1 MTTFVHT
8 DDGTPEEAWADAFA
22 ARQPAPPEIELADL
36 ATLGHLVVVA
46 AHPDDETLGA
56 AGLLAR
62 AYAAGVRTTVIV
74 ATSGEASH
82 PESPARRPSELAALR
97 EEETVAA
104 VASIDP
110 GATVAFVRAPDG
122 GLDEP
127 ANTSRLVQAVLAA
140 VHGSGTGP
148 AEAADEAPAG
158 DDGEEGAVAS
168 PAVGDPEE
176 GAAASPVVGDAA
188 ETALASPVVGDGT
201 ETAAAAAD
209 GSAPVAETWFVSPW
223 SDDRHPD
230 HAAAAA
236 AVETVVGTLRQEA
249 PAMRMRRLEYPVWLW
264 HWGSPAG
271 GDVPWDRLVV
281 LPLDERTAAA
291 KRAAMELH
299 VSQVT
304 PLSDR
309 PGDEVLLHEGM
320 LEHFRRPFEVFVEV
334 PVGRA
339 VDPGGADAAGAETA
353 DRAPADADARRYF
366 DALHAGAE
374 DPWGFESRWYEERKR
389 RILVATLPDREYGDV
404 LEIGTSTGVLSR
416 ELAERASARFV
427 GVDVSEVAVERAAA
441 RNRDLAH
448 ASFERMTVP
457 EEWPVGTFDLIV
469 VSEVGYYLSPDGLT
483 QMIDRAL
490 AGLSES
496 GALVFCHW
504 RHEIADQELTGDDVH
519 AVLERT
525 PGLVRLA
532 RHLEEDFVLDVVVR
546 PPGLSVAAREGI
558 V

>member
-8 DDGTPEEAWADAFA
+8 DDGTPEEAWVDAFA
-22 ARQPAPPEIELADL
+22 TRQPAPPVIELADL

-74 ATSGEASH
+74 ASSGEASH
-82 PESPARRPSELAALR
+82 PESPTRRPSELAALR

-148 AEAADEAPAG
+148 AEAADEAPGG
-158 DDGEEGAVAS
+158 DEGAEGAV
-168 PAVGDPEE
+168 
-176 GAAASPVVGDAA
+176 ASPVVGDAA
-188 ETALASPVVGDGT
+188 ETAPAPPVVGDGS

-209 GSAPVAETWFVSPW
+209 GNAPVAETWFVSPW
-223 SDDRHPD
+223 SGDRHPD

-236 AVETVVGTLRQEA
+236 AVETVVGTLGEEA

-320 LEHFRRPFEVFVEV
+320 LAHFRRPFEVFVEV
-334 PVGRA
+334 PVGRT
-339 VDPGGADAAGAETA
+339 VDPAGPAAAGAETA
-353 DRAPADADARRYF
+353 DRAAAGADARRYF

-389 RILVATLPDREYGDV
+389 GILVATLPDRGYGDV

-427 GVDVSEVAVERAAA
+427 GVDVSEVAVARAGE

-457 EEWPVGTFDLIV
+457 EEWPEGTFDLIV

-490 AGLSES
+490 TGLSEN

-504 RHEIADQELTGDDVH
+504 RHEIADQALTGDDVH

>member
-8 DDGTPEEAWADAFA
+8 DDGTPEEAWAEAFA
-22 ARQPAPPEIELADL
+22 ARQPAPPVIEPADL

-82 PESPARRPSELAALR
+82 PESPTRRPSELAALR

-104 VASIDP
+104 VASIDAD
-110 GATVAFVRAPDG
+110 ATVSFVRAPDG

-140 VHGSGTGP
+140 VRGSGTGP

-158 DDGEEGAVAS
+158 DDGSEGAAAS

-236 AVETVVGTLRQEA
+236 AVETVVGTLCQEA

-264 HWGSPAG
+264 HWGGPAG

-320 LEHFRRPFEVFVEV
+320 LAHFRRPFEVFVEV
-334 PVGRA
+334 PVR
-339 VDPGGADAAGAETA
+339 GAAPDAAG
-353 DRAPADADARRYF
+353 ADARRYF
-366 DALHAGAE
+366 DALHSGAE

-389 RILVATLPDREYGDV
+389 RILVATLPDRGYGDV

-457 EEWPVGTFDLIV
+457 EEWPEGPFDLIV

-483 QMIDRAL
+483 RMIDRAL
-490 AGLSES
+490 AGLSEN

-504 RHEIADQELTGDDVH
+504 RHEIADQALTGDDVH